1 MKAEGDLSPAGKVLF
16 SKRYWK
22 EADASV
28 SSENAVFFFFF
39 RSFSRQAVAFLLDCR
54 GNDLV

>member
-22 EADASV
+22 EVDASV
-28 SSENAVFFFFF
+28 SSENACFFFFSELF
-39 RSFSRQAVAFLLDCR
+39 QTGGCLPTRL
-54 GNDLV
+54 